1 MRVTAEFVSKH
12 QAVYVVF
19 AVMMVVMMVV
29 FISNDYDDEHRIT
42 LLFRFR
48 EITVSPRTSAKKNPK
63 QPTLKQITKSS
74 SQDTRQNSNNLYIIT
89 VPT

>member
-48 EITVSPRTSAKKNPK
+48 EITVSPRTSAKKKPK
-63 QPTLKQITKSS
+63 TTYIETNHKIVITGHTTK
-74 SQDTRQNSNNLYIIT
+74 
-89 VPT
+89 